1 MELNFDGLL
10 GLMRNQP
17 IEWLLAA
24 GMLALC
30 LAVLI
35 LSVTVFL
42 QRGRGGRR

>member
-1 MELNFDGLL
+1 MELKFDGLMAML
-10 GLMRNQP
+10 QGQP

-24 GMLALC
+24 GMFVLC
-30 LAVLI
+30 LAMLV